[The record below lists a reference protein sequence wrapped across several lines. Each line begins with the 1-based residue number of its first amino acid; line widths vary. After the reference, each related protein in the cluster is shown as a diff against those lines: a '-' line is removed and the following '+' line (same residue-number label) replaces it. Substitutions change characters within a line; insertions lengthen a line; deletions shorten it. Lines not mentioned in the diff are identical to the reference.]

1 MPPRPSPESR
11 LTTLARARRLALSQP
26 ESTERDHHGFPS
38 FRVGGR
44 IFATVPDPAHLHVML
59 PPDHVAMA
67 VGAAPQAC
75 EELWWG
81 KRLAG
86 VRVTISA
93 VPEDL
98 LATLLTEAWRLRSP
112 SRLTGGAVSGRRV
125 RR

>member
-1 MPPRPSPESR
+1 M
-11 LTTLARARRLALSQP
+11 TTLAQARRLTLSQP
-26 ESTERDHHGFPS
+26 EATEGDHHGFPS

-67 VGAAPQAC
+67 VGAAPRAC

-86 VRVTISA
+86 VRVTIA
-93 VPEDL
+93 GIPKDL
-98 LATLLTEAWRLRSP
+98 LATLLAEAWRLKAPGRL
-112 SRLTGGAVSGRRV
+112 SRG
-125 RR
+125 